1 MPRPT
6 EAIAPEAGKRLAG
19 PLGRATII
27 AVVVP
32 LALLAGAW
40 SFQIWGGLFPCEMCW
55 WQRYGHIAALGF
67 AVLALLVSGRPA
79 RRLLVTLAGVGIASS
94 ALIAGYHAGI
104 EYGWWQ
110 GVTACTSLVKFGGS
124 DPLAAIMNSPA
135 VRCDEVQWQV
145 AGISLAGFNFLISG
159 VAAAV
164 IFGLVGKAAKERK
177 S

>member
-1 MPRPT
+1 MSRST
-6 EAIAPEAGKRLAG
+6 DNRLR
-19 PLGRATII
+19 LATII
-27 AVVVP
+27 ALIVP

-40 SFQIWGGLFPCEMCW
+40 SFQIWGRLYPCEMCW

-67 AVLALLVSGRPA
+67 AVLALLVAGQA
-79 RRLLVTLAGVGIASS
+79 RVALVALAGLGIASS

-110 GVTACTSLVKFGGS
+110 GVTACTSLIKFTGG

-135 VRCDEVQWQV
+135 VRCDEVQWKW

-159 VAAAV
+159 LAATA
-164 IFGLVGKAAKERK
+164 IFSAIGPATKGRTA
-177 S
+177 

>member
-1 MPRPT
+1 VAVAT
-6 EAIAPEAGKRLAG
+6 DDSLRLATVV
-19 PLGRATII
+19 AI
-27 AVVVP
+27 VVP

-55 WQRYGHIAALGF
+55 WQRYGHIAALVCG
-67 AVLALLVSGRPA
+67 VLALLVAGQA
-79 RRLLVTLAGVGIASS
+79 RRGLVMLAGLGIASS

-110 GVTACTSLVKFGGS
+110 GVTACTSLIKFGGGA

-135 VRCDEVQWQV
+135 VRCDEVQWKL

-159 VAAAV
+159 AAALA
-164 IFGLVGKAAKERK
+164 IFRLVGKAARERLA
-177 S
+177 